1 MQFHTASWNVQGKS
15 LQDFWDK
22 LSLDGINCI
31 GLQDLGG
38 LKDQHEPWKLHHI
51 KLDSAWSFF
60 TSRPEKV
67 HHAVAIGLPAAML
80 PFVVEVR
87 LFAVGMGILV
97 HKDSAKRFFVTA
109 HLPHGQ
115 REDCVD
121 MWLQFQQE
129 LDTFLHRRRLHDS
142 LIICMDANY
151 EL

>member
-1 MQFHTASWNVQGKS
+1 
-15 LQDFWDK
+15 
-22 LSLDGINCI
+22 
-31 GLQDLGG
+31 
-38 LKDQHEPWKLHHI
+38 
-51 KLDSAWSFF
+51 
-60 TSRPEKV
+60 
-67 HHAVAIGLPAAML
+67 ML

-97 HKDSAKRFFVTA
+97 HKDSAKRFFVTG

-115 REDCVD
+115 REDCEGCVD

-142 LIICMDANY
+142 LIICMDAKN